1 MPKQEKID
9 SVADLKDRIASSSAL
24 YFVDFAKVTANDFN
38 ALRRKLGE
46 LNVRVRVVK
55 NRLALRALTESGT
68 PAEVEA
74 LLKGPTSI
82 VFAAED
88 PIAPARTIRDAAKK
102 NAALKVKGAYLDRA
116 IYLADRFDFIA
127 GLPTK
132 HELRG
137 QLVGVLEGPI
147 WEFVLGLESLLN
159 DLVYVLDQ
167 VKDRPM
173 PATEPTAEIP
183 AVASEG
189 GPEAVPAAAS

>member
-9 SVADLKDRIASSSAL
+9 CVADLKDRIAGASAL
-24 YFVDFAKVTANDFN
+24 YFVDFTKVTANDFN

-88 PIAPARTIRDAAKK
+88 PIAPARTIRDVAKK
-102 NAALKVKGAYLDRA
+102 NTALKVKGAYLDSVLYR
-116 IYLADRFDFIA
+116 ADRFDFIA

-167 VKDRPM
+167 IKDRPM
-173 PATEPTAEIP
+173 PTAEAP
-183 AVASEG
+183 AMAQEGDAEVA
-189 GPEAVPAAAS
+189 PAAAS